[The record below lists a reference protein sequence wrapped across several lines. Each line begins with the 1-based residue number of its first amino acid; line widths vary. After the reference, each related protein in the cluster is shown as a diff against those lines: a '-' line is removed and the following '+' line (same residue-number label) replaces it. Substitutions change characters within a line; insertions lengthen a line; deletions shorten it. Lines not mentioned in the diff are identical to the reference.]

1 MQKELKLNNLDLSTF
16 HIVVFTV
23 ICIREFL
30 IIRLIEDCEV
40 PIVRIPFMSLME
52 QFS

>member
-1 MQKELKLNNLDLSTF
+1 MVNGAVQKEWKLDSLDLWGTF
-16 HIVVFTV
+16 HILAFTV

-40 PIVRIPFMSLME
+40 PIV
-52 QFS
+52 